1 MVSSRLRGLAV
12 LSRVHALL
20 LLLLLPAASTGAAAQ
35 SVAFVPA
42 DTDTSSERLRQAKP
56 GTVFRVWPLEGG
68 APAGSKAYRMLYRST
83 DFNGRPVAVSGAI
96 IYPDKPSTTPRRVVA
111 WAHPT
116 TGVVPRCAP
125 TLIPTI
131 AGTIMGID
139 RLTDEGYVIVATDYV
154 GLGTRDHHPY
164 LVGDSAARSVI
175 DSVRAAEHFEDAH
188 AGKRFAVWGH
198 SQGGHA
204 ALFTGITSAS
214 YAPDLE
220 LVGVAAAAPATDLI
234 QLFEADRTTGSGRSL
249 TSMVVYSWT
258 NVFGLRLSDIVD
270 LHAKTRF
277 EALAHDCIETVS
289 EFFKESN
296 DEQALEKTFLKI
308 DPVSYPPVKK
318 LMQTNSPGALPSGM
332 PVFIAQGTA
341 DDLVR
346 PAITRTYISK
356 LCGGGARVKFY
367 SMPGGGHMWAG
378 RDSAGAA
385 VDWMGER
392 FRGAHP
398 PNDCRR

>member
-1 MVSSRLRGLAV
+1 MVSYRQRGRAL

-20 LLLLLPAASTGAAAQ
+20 LAASIGATAQ
-35 SVAFVPA
+35 NATLALA
-42 DTDTSSERLRQAKP
+42 DTDVSSERLQQAKP

-68 APAGSKAYRMLYRST
+68 APAGNKAYRMLYRST
-83 DFNGRPVAVSGAI
+83 DYNGRAVAVSGAI
-96 IYPDKPSTTPRRVVA
+96 IYPDSPSTGPRRVVA

-116 TGVVPRCAP
+116 TGVVSRCAP
-125 TLIPTI
+125 TLISTI
-131 AGTIMGID
+131 AETIMGID

-164 LVGDSAARSVI
+164 LVGVSAARSVI
-175 DSVRAAEHFEDAH
+175 DSVRAAQHFEDAH

-204 ALFTGITSAS
+204 ALFTGLSASS

-234 QLFEADRTTGSGRSL
+234 QLFKADHATESGRSL

-258 NVFGLRLSDIVD
+258 NVFGLPLSDIVD
-270 LHAKTRF
+270 MRAKARF

-289 EFFKESN
+289 EFFKESD
-296 DEQALEKTFLKI
+296 DEHALEKTFLKI
-308 DPVSYPPVKK
+308 DPVSYPPVRE

-346 PAITRTYISK
+346 PAITRAYISK

-367 SMPGGGHMWAG
+367 SIPGGGHMWAG
-378 RDSAGAA
+378 RDSADAA
-385 VDWMGER
+385 VDWIGER
-392 FRGAHP
+392 FRGARA